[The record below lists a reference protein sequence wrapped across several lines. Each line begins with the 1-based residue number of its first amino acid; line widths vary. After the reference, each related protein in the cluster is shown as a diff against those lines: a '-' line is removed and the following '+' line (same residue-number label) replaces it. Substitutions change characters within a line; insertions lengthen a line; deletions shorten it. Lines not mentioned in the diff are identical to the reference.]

1 MFLFHALRTAMVQVF
16 PLGFAL
22 ASAEAMSGKR
32 RRVEST
38 ADWADRVVECVLSQD
53 WVTRHE
59 TLDIYL
65 KNKTLREL
73 VPGRLSPCQSK
84 YGTWTALKTSRTIPL
99 PEYSPSPLQK
109 ELPLKQTKIAN
120 YFLKQN
126 SKG

>member
-1 MFLFHALRTAMVQVF
+1 MAQVV
-16 PLGFAL
+16 LGGFAL
-22 ASAEAMSGKR
+22 ALAEAMSGKR

-38 ADWADRVVECVLSQD
+38 EDWADIVVELALSQD

-65 KNKTLREL
+65 KNRTLKKL
-73 VPGRLSPCQSK
+73 VPARLSPCQSK
-84 YGTWTALKTSRTIPL
+84 YGTCTALKTSQTIPL

-109 ELPLKQTKIAN
+109 ELPLKQTKISN
-120 YFLKQN
+120 YFLQQN